1 VENGFGGE
9 PAETKPTGAGAT
21 ESRTQ
26 GLGWSFLPA
35 EDPATPTSTVAD
47 SSDGFAAPV
56 SNEMPVTSTITSST
70 ITSSAITTSTITS
83 SSISTSAIPTQSR
96 TRRRRT
102 LIVTGCAILI
112 LVIAVGVGVGIS
124 SSRNHPA
131 NSGTHMASAAFVVAS
146 TQATMAQHTADVSI
160 SGTVGLG
167 GTQFSVPGVTTG
179 NVAITGTGEVD
190 FDTNQLSLT
199 ATAEGSNIRILT
211 SDGNTYLGGSFGGTG
226 VSPTGGAEWIELPSA
241 HQSSAFSGMSSMDPL
256 TMMKSLQQ
264 KGWTVQSLGTS
275 TIGGTAVSGYAATL
289 NGTQAAQQIQK
300 ELQSGEFSGEIP
312 SKDGQGIEKMAGSLG
327 TFTVDV
333 YVDGSKLLREL
344 SVQLGGG
351 KAGISE
357 SLKMDFENYGTPVNI
372 ETPPPGDVV
381 SMQQLEKGL
390 LGNAP
395 TPSL

>member
-1 VENGFGGE
+1 
-9 PAETKPTGAGAT
+9 
-21 ESRTQ
+21 
-26 GLGWSFLPA
+26 
-35 EDPATPTSTVAD
+35 
-47 SSDGFAAPV
+47 
-56 SNEMPVTSTITSST
+56 
-70 ITSSAITTSTITS
+70 
-83 SSISTSAIPTQSR
+83 
-96 TRRRRT
+96 
-102 LIVTGCAILI
+102 VTGSAILI

-179 NVAITGTGEVD
+179 NVPITGSGEVG

-211 SDGNTYLGGSFGGTG
+211 SGGNTYLGGSFGGTG
-226 VSPTGGAEWIELPSA
+226 VSQTGGAEWIELPSA

-264 KGWTVQSLGTS
+264 KGWTVQSLGAS

-289 NGTQAAQQIQK
+289 NSTQAAQQIQK

-312 SKDGQGIEKMAGSLG
+312 SNDGQGIEKMAGSLG
-327 TFTVDV
+327 TITVDV
-333 YVDGSKLLREL
+333 YVDSSKLLREL

-351 KAGISE
+351 KLGVSE